1 MKRKIYMVDNE
12 ACFVGAVFTEDLP
25 FDWKEKPKS
34 KNSFKNDMVFVPSL
48 NQDAVDENNF

>member
-1 MKRKIYMVDNE
+1 MIDNE

-34 KNSFKNDMVFVPSL
+34 KDNIKNDMVFVPGL
-48 NQDAVDENNF
+48 NQVSIDENDF